1 MMSNNRQLMVSD
13 SAGMVDSTLSWKLSL
28 AVPRMEF
35 LCR

>member
-13 SAGMVDSTLSWKLSL
+13 SGMVGSTLSWKLSL

-35 LCR
+35 LYR